1 MCAGLLHRSFAA
13 KEAAQDDKTLAL
25 SHSNFTERH
34 PSRQW
39 LSLILRTDGEARKIP
54 RFACGTATL
63 GMTPTGTTIVGNPN

>member
-34 PSRQW
+34 PFF
-39 LSLILRTDGEARKIP
+39 LP
-54 RFACGTATL
+54 
-63 GMTPTGTTIVGNPN
+63 